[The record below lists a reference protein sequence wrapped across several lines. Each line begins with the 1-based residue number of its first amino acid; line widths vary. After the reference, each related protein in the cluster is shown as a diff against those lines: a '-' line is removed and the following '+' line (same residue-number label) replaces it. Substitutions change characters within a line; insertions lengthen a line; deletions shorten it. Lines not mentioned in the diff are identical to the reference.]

1 MSRSIL
7 AVSLR
12 VISLVALAALGVA
25 CQSTSPAQVSEEKP
39 KAAEGAPATPGA
51 APLAAAPAPAVP
63 AGKPFGATITETTP
77 TALSSVLADPKA
89 YSGKTVLVDGDV
101 RSACSRKGCWMEIAT
116 SLDKAAPGCRVTFK
130 DYGFFVPT
138 DSQGSKARVQG
149 LVEVTAVPKERV
161 DHLEGE
167 GASFPNKNPDGTA
180 TEVRLV
186 ATGVELRRG

>member
-7 AVSLR
+7 SVSLR
-12 VISLVALAALGVA
+12 VISLAALAALGVA
-25 CQSTSPAQVSEEKP
+25 CQSTAPAQLSDEKP
-39 KAAEGAPATPGA
+39 NAAEGAVPPGA
-51 APLAAAPAPAVP
+51 APQAAAPPAAP
-63 AGKPFGATITETTP
+63 AGKPFGAAITETTP

-149 LVEVTAVPKERV
+149 LVQVTNVPKERV